1 MSILGGN
8 RKSDILSLA
17 EQLKG
22 KLPFP
27 FETIA
32 VAVNFS
38 PIQVCNK
45 RGSSYC
51 LLI

>member
-1 MSILGGN
+1 MSILGVN

-38 PIQVCNK
+38 PDT
-45 RGSSYC
+45 G
-51 LLI
+51 L